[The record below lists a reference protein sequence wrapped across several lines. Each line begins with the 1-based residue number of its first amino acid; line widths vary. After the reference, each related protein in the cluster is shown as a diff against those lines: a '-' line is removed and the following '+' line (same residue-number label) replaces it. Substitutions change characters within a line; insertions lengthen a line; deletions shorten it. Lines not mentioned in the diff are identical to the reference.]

1 MSPKEHTGL
10 GRLVNN
16 MITPEVL
23 AAYPILLDKANPD
36 PERVGEIIEVVPV
49 GARGDCYR
57 VRTDLDSRYHG
68 ITEVLYTL
76 TEIRTRYVA
85 VPS

>member
-1 MSPKEHTGL
+1 MTPKEHAGL

-23 AAYPILLDKANPD
+23 AEYPILLDKANPD
-36 PERVGEIIEVVPV
+36 PELFGEILALVPV
-49 GARGDCYR
+49 SGRGDCYR
-57 VRTDLDSRYHG
+57 VRTGLDARYHG

-85 VPS
+85 MPS